1 MLLQLSEERDKI
13 KRESAGWT
21 PDERKKL
28 TTSADIVLHDR
39 RGKTYATESTELYST
54 MQELFLDSPLG
65 YIIPLKLCELSVTK
79 MLFELHSMF
88 TNSTESATFGD
99 DGGGGGGEVVV
110 SLTNHFR
117 KYISR

>member
-1 MLLQLSEERDKI
+1 MDEK
-13 KRESAGWT
+13 KR
-21 PDERKKL
+21 PL

-54 MQELFLDSPLG
+54 IQELFLDSPLG

-79 MLFELHSMF
+79 ILFELHSIL

-99 DGGGGGGEVVV
+99 EIKSCFGDKP
-110 SLTNHFR
+110 F
-117 KYISR
+117 